1 MYTPFATAR
10 GQRGDTAHKHLV
22 TPSLPPPFSLCQSA
36 ALLGAS
42 DTVTPHATR
51 DRHARGMSCRAVLP
65 ELGFFH
71 MNPRHK

>member
-1 MYTPFATAR
+1 MSTPFATAR
-10 GQRGDTAHKHLV
+10 GQRDTAHKHLM
-22 TPSLPPPFSLCQSA
+22 TPPHPPFSLCQSA